1 MLLWLYLLK
10 KARGVVVFVQFISA
24 NPAGGAAFVPTRVG
38 GSTVLPDSVL
48 DRHHGGSVVPRRNGY
63 ITVCKGRVGMKRIGV
78 FHETDA
84 KAGGVVLRR

>member
-1 MLLWLYLLK
+1 LLGNFKNVLSWLYLLR

-24 NPAGGAAFVPTRVG
+24 NLRVVRLLFPPAWVDQPFFRIRCQIDIMGV
-38 GSTVLPDSVL
+38 
-48 DRHHGGSVVPRRNGY
+48 
-63 ITVCKGRVGMKRIGV
+63 TVCKGRVGMKRIGV